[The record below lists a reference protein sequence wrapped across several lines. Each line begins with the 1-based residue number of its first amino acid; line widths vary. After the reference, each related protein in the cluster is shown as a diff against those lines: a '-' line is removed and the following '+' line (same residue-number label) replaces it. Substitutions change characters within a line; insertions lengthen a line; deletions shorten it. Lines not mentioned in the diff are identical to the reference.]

1 MILTPFFS
9 KSANQPASVSNGM
22 QQLPVV
28 FFLAALCGN
37 TLAFAADLSS
47 DVAQSPAQQRIVD
60 LSANGNYQAAGT
72 QGLEVLEKE
81 KTDTGL
87 RLIVANS
94 LAWSGRFKQ
103 AALQYKLL
111 SNSKQRKE
119 ARVGLANVYRWK
131 GRDDQALPLYQ
142 TVLAE
147 DPQNAA
153 ALEGLGYAMRELNP
167 RTLITVGAGQDS
179 GDAKR
184 REATISQRWRDDTGQ
199 HVFEIGT
206 AGLRDQL
213 PATAVQ
219 QRDVSFSY
227 QNLNLPLEPRLE
239 LNVQAKPATDVFGN
253 LKLKIDDGRFLLEVG
268 RSNWGKSAFNAR
280 AVEDGLTAAHIGLDA
295 NLNFEVGQF
304 SGHADIF
311 RISDNNVILTTRSNF
326 IPSWRPLGH
335 RIKPFAGIETRDVR
349 FYSNRYW
356 SPADGFGTAY
366 LGLQADWG
374 SENWS
379 LFGSG
384 QVGTRLYGEAGSNWS
399 LGVGGKRWLGKN
411 LAIGVNLWSMASRR
425 DNARYRAKS
434 FSMNLEKLWD

>member
-1 MILTPFFS
+1 MILSPLFS
-9 KSANQPASVSNGM
+9 ASANHSAPLSAV
-22 QQLPVV
+22 L
-28 FFLAALCGN
+28 FFVALCGN
-37 TLAFAADLSS
+37 TLAFAADPVSP
-47 DVAQSPAQQRIVD
+47 DVAQSPAQQRIVE
-60 LSANGNYQAAGT
+60 LSASGNYQAAGT
-72 QGLEVLEKE
+72 QGLEVLERE

-184 REATISQRWRDDTGQ
+184 REATISQRWRDDTGR

-213 PATAVQ
+213 PTTAVQ
-219 QRDVSFSY
+219 QRDISVSY

-239 LNVQAKPATDVFGN
+239 LNAQAKPATDVFGN

-268 RSNWGKSAFNAR
+268 RTNWGKSAFNAR
-280 AVEDGLTAAHIGLDA
+280 AVEDGLTAAHIGFDA
-295 NLNFEVGQF
+295 NLNFEVGQL
-304 SGHADIF
+304 SEHVDVF

-326 IPSWRPLGH
+326 IPSWRPFGH

-356 SPADGFGTAY
+356 SPTDGFGTAY
-366 LGLQADWG
+366 VGLSADWG